1 MSRVLLRSATIPK
14 HAVML
19 DRKINDAIGDDR
31 LGHASP
37 PHEKLG
43 IFNFIGRAHHLR
55 GSIDFG
61 LMSG

>member
-1 MSRVLLRSATIPK
+1 
-14 HAVML
+14 ML